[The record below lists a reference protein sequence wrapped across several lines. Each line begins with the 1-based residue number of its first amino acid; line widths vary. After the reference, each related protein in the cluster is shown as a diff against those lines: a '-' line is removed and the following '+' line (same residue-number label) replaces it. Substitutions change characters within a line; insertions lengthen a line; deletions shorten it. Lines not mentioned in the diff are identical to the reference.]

1 MLVWKKRMSHMEKQ
15 VDAVLERFIFQHKVL
30 GVLMI
35 FIGMP
40 LLTLAA
46 VCVCTTAIVL
56 PMAMALGWI

>member
-1 MLVWKKRMSHMEKQ
+1 MFVWKKRMSHIEQQ
-15 VDAVLERFIFQHKVL
+15 VDTVLERFIFQHKIL

-56 PMAMALGWI
+56 PLAMALDWI

>member
-1 MLVWKKRMSHMEKQ
+1 MFVWKKRMSHMEQQ

-56 PMAMALGWI
+56 PMAMVLGWI